1 MLISRRRWTACT
13 AENRPKK
20 GAPGPAAPSRPSEP
34 AAATAPHPSFT
45 VTGCAI
51 ASGGAGGAP
60 IPQARGGAATRFR
73 GGRTLPMAC
82 APPCPIAAH
91 NVPPPQTSSDNKK
104 PRVAKMHLPRAFA
117 GAAGPFPLAGAW
129 FFSLAGCTQVLR
141 RAGRRSAGA
150 TDARCQA
157 TPPANDARAA
167 ELLARSRVV
176 EPRTSAARM
185 LCSPPICCS
194 LPRRLP

>member
-91 NVPPPQTSSDNKK
+91 NVPPPQTSSDNK
-104 PRVAKMHLPRAFA
+104 A
-117 GAAGPFPLAGAW
+117 
-129 FFSLAGCTQVLR
+129 TR
-141 RAGRRSAGA
+141 RKNAPAQGLCGRRWPLSPGWGLVFQLG
-150 TDARCQA
+150 R
-157 TPPANDARAA
+157 
-167 ELLARSRVV
+167 LH
-176 EPRTSAARM
+176 TSAAQGWAAIGWRDRRAM
-185 LCSPPICCS
+185 PGHPPRE
-194 LPRRLP
+194 RRQGSRAAGT